1 MAYAGAFHAGL
12 VGSGEHQKVPCE
24 GGAAPTNH
32 SDSQK
37 RLPASLVYQIRLGT
51 FLKTGFLLSHL
62 LKTAVEPTSEGF
74 DITNFDLR
82 KNNVCFQNFK

>member
-1 MAYAGAFHAGL
+1 MADAGTFHAAL
-12 VGSGEHQKVPCE
+12 VGSGEHQKVPGD
-24 GGAAPTNH
+24 GGAAPTNR

-37 RLPASLVYQIRLGT
+37 HLAASLVYQVRLGT